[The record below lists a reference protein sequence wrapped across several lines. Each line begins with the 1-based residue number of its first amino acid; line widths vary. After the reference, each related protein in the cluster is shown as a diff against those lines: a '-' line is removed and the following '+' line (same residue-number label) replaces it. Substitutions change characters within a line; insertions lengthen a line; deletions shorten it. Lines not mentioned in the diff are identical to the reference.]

1 MLRKKAIE
9 DFITVCR
16 EKDWNK
22 AVVLDQIYCFVTDTF
37 SETNI
42 RLQDVEILEE
52 GEVVDQEG
60 LTM

>member
-52 GEVVDQEG
+52 GEVVD
-60 LTM
+60 